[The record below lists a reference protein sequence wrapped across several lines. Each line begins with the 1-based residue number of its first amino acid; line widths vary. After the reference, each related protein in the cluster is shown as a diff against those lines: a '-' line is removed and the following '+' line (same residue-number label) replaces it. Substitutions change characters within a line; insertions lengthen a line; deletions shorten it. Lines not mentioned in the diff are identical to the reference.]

1 MKSYIL
7 FFLFKKCHNHHWLL
21 FCKGAYLNLSVWTG
35 PNRNQNPGIR
45 SRVHLKTWLQTTT
58 LGSQLDTR
66 RPELLFPPYYL
77 FFLQW
82 LCNVK
87 YRSNSDQQPLF
98 GAGFYKRGPHSRDP
112 FPLLLPTSLWGQDL
126 KAVSIL
132 VKKTAQGSFSDPVA
146 N

>member
-21 FCKGAYLNLSVWTG
+21 FCGGACLNLSVWTG

-45 SRVHLKTWLQTTT
+45 SKVHLKTWLQTTT

-112 FPLLLPTSLWGQDL
+112 LSPPPTNLIVGSRPKGR
-126 KAVSIL
+126 VYTS
-132 VKKTAQGSFSDPVA
+132 KKNSTRLIFWPCG
-146 N
+146 